1 MHAYRSVTNKRTDIN
16 GDDKKSSP
24 IKFPN
29 EKKRPD
35 LHSPA
40 KKCCTKCKRVGLEG
54 LDFDMSSSRL
64 VGCMGI

>member
-29 EKKRPD
+29 EKKGLTFTALLKSALPNVKELD
-35 LHSPA
+35 L
-40 KKCCTKCKRVGLEG
+40 KDLTLT
-54 LDFDMSSSRL
+54 
-64 VGCMGI
+64 